1 MNDMDY
7 ITRARLIDAMTEY
20 DRGDTLRIQH
30 FLKVHDLAMTIGTL
44 EGMPQDE
51 LDILEAAAIMH
62 DIGIHPAEKKYGN
75 CAGPH
80 QEELGPA
87 EAVKLVASVNDLL
100 PVESRI
106 GRDALDRICFLI
118 GHHHTYTGVDSL
130 DWQILLEADFLVNL
144 YEDKEPV
151 EAVMK
156 VKETIFRTKS
166 GTRILDNMFGL

>member
-1 MNDMDY
+1 MDY

-44 EGMPQDE
+44 ERMPQDE
-51 LDILEAAAIMH
+51 LDILEAAAILH

-80 QEELGPA
+80 QEELGPG
-87 EAVKLVASVNDLL
+87 EAVKLVISVNENLS
-100 PVESRI
+100 EGHRI
-106 GRDALDRICFLI
+106 GSEALERICFLI
-118 GHHHTYTGVDSL
+118 AHHHTYTGVDSL

-144 YEDKEPV
+144 YEDNEPV
-151 EAVMK
+151 EAVMR
-156 VKETIFRTKS
+156 VKETIFRTVS